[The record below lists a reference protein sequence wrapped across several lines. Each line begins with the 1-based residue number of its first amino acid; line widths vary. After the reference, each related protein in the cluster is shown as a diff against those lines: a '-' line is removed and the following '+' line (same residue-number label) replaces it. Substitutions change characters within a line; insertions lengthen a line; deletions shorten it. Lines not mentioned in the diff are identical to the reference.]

1 MPVEVFGVDQTFV
14 ESYYPQLLISAT
26 SKLTPTRMTEIVEGG
41 AARVGGVL
49 EAQFGAGTVD
59 EIALDSTTLV
69 YRNCQGLTIRQIGAE
84 LLAAQHGHTAV
95 DGYED
100 LVRLAEDEMERL
112 QRNPSAMTGR
122 TTDTSYFP
130 SVTTSTGY
138 RNLPT
143 DLYSLREGR
152 TFDGRSG
159 RSGKDSGGYIP

>member
-1 MPVEVFGVDQTFV
+1 MTVEVFGVDQTFV
-14 ESYYPQLLISAT
+14 ESYYPQLLIGAT
-26 SKLTPTRMTEIVEGG
+26 SKLTPARMTEIVEGG

-59 EIALDSTTLV
+59 EIALDPTDLV
-69 YRNCQGLTIRQIGAE
+69 YRNCQGLTVRQIGAE
-84 LLAAQHGHTAV
+84 LLAASHGHTAV

-100 LVRLAEDEMERL
+100 LVRMAEDEMDRL

-138 RNLPT
+138 RNLDT
-143 DLYSLREGR
+143 SVTALRGSR
-152 TFDGRSG
+152 LHDGRNA
-159 RSGKDSGGYIP
+159 RSGKDQGGYIW